1 MTPMSESRDQPTL
14 GNEAKAARL
23 LALSSVAR
31 RVHDSSVLVLISM
44 MLLGGGCIIPPSL
57 AVDNQDAGVNS
68 PPSILAV
75 RAADKVL
82 GEADPMNSANF
93 VFDEDGAVSISLLDT
108 DVLDTLY
115 VRIFVD
121 YTAATPEGPRAQCTA
136 APNESTR
143 RTVSCDVKSVCFMR
157 DVNQTRNMTVVVFD
171 RMPLESG
178 DPPHQAMPEGGL
190 SASKFFFLNCNP

>member
-1 MTPMSESRDQPTL
+1 
-14 GNEAKAARL
+14 L
-23 LALSSVAR
+23 LALSGVAR
-31 RVHDSSVLVLISM
+31 VVHDRGVLVVISM
-44 MLLGGGCIIPPSL
+44 LLLAGGCIIPPSL
-57 AVDNQDAGVNS
+57 SVENQDAGVNS

-82 GEADPMNSANF
+82 GEADPMNAANF
-93 VFDEDGAVSISLLDT
+93 EFDEDGAVSVSLLDT
-108 DVLDTLY
+108 DLLDTLY

-121 YTAATPEGPRAQCTA
+121 YTAAAPEGPRAQCTA
-136 APNESTR
+136 GPNESTR

-157 DVNQTRNMTVVVFD
+157 DIGEMRNMTVMVFD

-190 SASKFFFLNCNP
+190 SASKFFFLNCSDT